1 MKGYRKHRR
10 PGNRAKTKA
19 ENAHLAAITRAG
31 CVCCIASG
39 ARIRVWRHG

>member
-19 ENAHLAAITRAG
+19 ENAHLDAITRAG